1 MRKGGPPMND
11 KQCENVLDY
20 LNDQLNEK
28 EKNEFEQHLREC
40 PDCQEEVQE
49 LEGLMGDIPA
59 YMKEATP
66 PAGMRERVL
75 NGVFNEE
82 EDGHGYEAKE
92 KQTPV
97 LSPKKPNKWKVWA
110 GALAAGLLLS
120 VGGNI
125 FAGLQLQQL
134 SSQNED
140 LESNLSDLQV
150 ALSELE
156 DRESE
161 NGDTVTPTERT
172 QLASTGEAGSGVAT
186 LVDRNIGSELLVQV
200 EELSQL
206 EGDQVYQVWLIEGE
220 NPEPAGAFTTDGEGN
235 GAVTFRIDE
244 ENQKSWDAI
253 AITKEPQ
260 PNNQLP
266 EGDVVLQAEL

>member
-1 MRKGGPPMND
+1 MSD

-20 LNDQLNEK
+20 INDRLTEK
-28 EKNEFEQHLREC
+28 ERETFESHLREC

-49 LEGLMGDIPA
+49 LEDIMGDFPS
-59 YMKEATP
+59 YMKETTP

-75 NGVFNEE
+75 DVVFNEE
-82 EDGHGYEAKE
+82 VEETEETQAPIIE
-92 KQTPV
+92 
-97 LSPKKPNKWKVWA
+97 PKKPNRWKVWA

-120 VGGNI
+120 IGGNI
-125 FAGLQLQQL
+125 FAGLQLQEL
-134 SSQNED
+134 ASEKD
-140 LESNLSDLQV
+140 KLESSVSDLQV

-161 NGDTVTPTERT
+161 DGETMTPTQRT
-172 QLASTGEAGSGVAT
+172 ELASTGDTGAGVAT
-186 LVDRNIGSELLVQV
+186 LVERGIGSELLVQV

-220 NPEPAGAFTTDGEGN
+220 NPEPAGAFTTDSAGN
-235 GAVTFRIDE
+235 GAVTFRMDE
-244 ENQKSWDAI
+244 ENQTSWDAI

-260 PNNQLP
+260 PNNQQP
-266 EGDVVLQAEL
+266 QGDVVLQAEL

>member
-1 MRKGGPPMND
+1 MND

-20 LNDQLNEK
+20 LNDQLTEK
-28 EKNEFEQHLREC
+28 EKKEFENHLREC
-40 PDCQEEVQE
+40 PDCQEEVKE
-49 LEGLMGDIPA
+49 LENLMGDIPD
-59 YMKEATP
+59 YMKETTP
-66 PAGMRERVL
+66 PAGMRERIL
-75 NGVFNEE
+75 DGVFNDEE
-82 EDGHGYEAKE
+82 EHESEAEE

-156 DRESE
+156 DRENE
-161 NGDTVTPTERT
+161 DGDTVTPTKRT

-206 EGDQVYQVWLIEGE
+206 EGDQVYQVWLIQGE

-235 GAVTFRIDE
+235 GAVTFRIGE

-266 EGDVVLQAEL
+266 EGEVVLQAEL

>member
-1 MRKGGPPMND
+1 MND

-20 LNDQLNEK
+20 LNDQLTEREK
-28 EKNEFEQHLREC
+28 KEFEQHLREC

-49 LEGLMGDIPA
+49 LENLMGDLPA
-59 YMKEATP
+59 YMKEAAP

-75 NGVFNEE
+75 DGVFKDEE
-82 EDGHGYEAKE
+82 EQTYETEERQPTMISPE
-92 KQTPV
+92 K
-97 LSPKKPNKWKVWA
+97 LNKWKVWA

-125 FAGLQLQQL
+125 FAGLQLQEL
-134 SSQNED
+134 STQNED

-186 LVDRNIGSELLVQV
+186 LVDRSIGSELLVQV

-266 EGDVVLQAEL
+266 EGEVVLQAEL

>member
-1 MRKGGPPMND
+1 MND

-20 LNDQLNEK
+20 LNDQLTEK
-28 EKNEFEQHLREC
+28 EQKEFEQHLREC
-40 PDCQEEVQE
+40 PECQKEVQE
-49 LEGLMGDIPA
+49 LENLMGEIPA

-66 PAGMRERVL
+66 PAGMRERIL
-75 NGVFNEE
+75 DGVFNDEE
-82 EDGHGYEAKE
+82 ENGYKAEE
-92 KQTPV
+92 KQTPL

-161 NGDTVTPTERT
+161 EGDTVTPTQRT

-206 EGDQVYQVWLIEGE
+206 EGEQVYQVWLIEGE

-266 EGDVVLQAEL
+266 EGEVVLQAEL

>member
-1 MRKGGPPMND
+1 MNE

-20 LNDQLNEK
+20 LNDQLTEK
-28 EKNEFEQHLREC
+28 EREAFQQHLREC
-40 PDCQEEVQE
+40 PDCQAEVQE
-49 LEGLMGDIPA
+49 LENMMGELPFH
-59 YMKEATP
+59 MKEATP
-66 PAGMRERVL
+66 PTGMRERVL
-75 NGVFNEE
+75 DGVFNEREDEHE
-82 EDGHGYEAKE
+82 ETEI
-92 KQTPV
+92 PV
-97 LSPKKPNKWKVWA
+97 IQPKKPNRWKVWA

-120 VGGNI
+120 IGGNI

-134 SSQNED
+134 ASQND
-140 LESNLSDLQV
+140 NLESNLSDLEV

-161 NGDTVTPTERT
+161 DGETMTPTQRT
-172 QLASTGEAGSGVAT
+172 QLASTSDTGEGVAT
-186 LVDRNIGSELLVQV
+186 LVERGIGSELLVQV
-200 EELSQL
+200 EELNQL

-220 NPEPAGAFTTDGEGN
+220 NPEPAGAFTTDSAGN